1 MLKGSCACG
10 KVQYEVRGLPKVA
23 YYCHCGRCRKQ
34 SGSSFATNMV
44 VQRDDFAVVSGEEIL
59 SYYQSSPQLRR
70 YFCSGCGSP
79 IYSVG
84 DKYKHIVSV
93 RCGTLDSALS
103 VHPSVHAFVAS
114 KANWVDISDELPQFP
129 EYFA

>member
-1 MLKGSCACG
+1 MCG

-34 SGSSFATNMV
+34 SRSSFAANMAV
-44 VQRDDFAVVSGEEIL
+44 RREDFVVVSGEEML

-79 IYSVG
+79 IYSQS
-84 DKYKHIVSV
+84 DKYKHIVAV
-93 RCGTLDSALS
+93 RCGTLDADLL
-103 VHPSVHAFVAS
+103 VHPSVHAFVGS
-114 KANWVDISDELPQFP
+114 KANWVEISDELPQFP

>member
-1 MLKGSCACG
+1 MLKGSCLCG

-34 SGSSFATNMV
+34 SGSSFATNMAV
-44 VQRDDFAVVSGEEIL
+44 LREDFVLVSGEEML
-59 SYYQSSPQLRR
+59 SYYQPSPLLRR
-70 YFCSGCGSP
+70 YFCSRCGSP
-79 IYSVG
+79 IYSQG

-93 RCGTLDSALS
+93 RCGTLDSDLP
-103 VHPSVHAFVAS
+103 VRPSVHAFVAS